1 MPRKAPPPKGL
12 VRGWLLLLAAVA
24 IDAVGM
30 LTYFVPLVGELA
42 DAAWAPVS
50 AVLVNWLFRTR

>member
-12 VRGWLLLLAAVA
+12 VRGWLLLLAA
-24 IDAVGM
+24 
-30 LTYFVPLVGELA
+30 LA
-42 DAAWAPVS
+42 DAARAPVS